1 MNTYNIST
9 LNTLTIT
16 QLKDML
22 DTKAMQAIRLKQ
34 CLIECKNLL
43 ELRLVTI
50 HLNNIKAFIS
60 CASELVKLKQFN
72 PNNESQYSNIKT
84 LYKLSGNLTKNN

>member
-1 MNTYNIST
+1 
-9 LNTLTIT
+9 
-16 QLKDML
+16 ML
-22 DTKAMQAIRLKQ
+22 DTKAMQAIRLKK
-34 CLIECKNLL
+34 CLLECKNLL

-60 CASELVKLKQFN
+60 AATNVIILKQSN
-72 PNNESQYSNIKT
+72 PNNDNQYNHIKT